1 MSILKRLISCSASD
15 FKDMA
20 REEFKQSIVSSEG
33 RTIMGE
39 TVVTAAPLLEGV
51 TNAEVMAAFGA
62 DLIVLNEFD
71 VFEKKIEGFYDCEN
85 PIEEIKKL
93 TGRPIGIN
101 LEPVDEQALVL
112 DEKVEISKG
121 RKALRQSVIAAENL
135 KVDFIMLTG
144 NPSTGVSNEAIKN
157 SIKMVRENFS
167 GLIFAGKMHGAGVS
181 EEVLNILELKE
192 YIRLGSDGVLI
203 PTVGTVP
210 GISEKKSNEAICG
223 IKKMGG
229 LVINTIGTSQ
239 ESADEDTIREF
250 ALSNKRVGGD
260 IHHIGDG
267 GYGRMPIPE
276 NIMKLS
282 ITVRGKRHT
291 YFRMSQSIN
300 R

>member
-1 MSILKRLISCSASD
+1 MTRD
-15 FKDMA
+15 
-20 REEFKQSIVSSEG
+20 EFKQAIVSSEG

-39 TVVTAAPLLEGV
+39 TVVTASPLLEGV
-51 TNAEVMAAFGA
+51 TNAEVMSSFGA
-62 DLIVLNEFD
+62 DLLVLNEFD

-85 PIEEIKKL
+85 PIVEIKKL

-101 LEPVDEQALVL
+101 LEPVDEQAFVL
-112 DEKVEISKG
+112 DERVELSKG

-157 SIKMVRENFS
+157 SIKMVRENYS
-167 GLIFAGKMHGAGVS
+167 GLIFAGKMHGSGVS
-181 EEVLNILELKE
+181 EEVLNILELKN
-192 YIRLGSDGVLI
+192 YISLGSDGVLI

-210 GISEKKSNEAICG
+210 GISEQQSNEAIYEV
-223 IKKMGG
+223 KKMGG
-229 LVINTIGTSQ
+229 IVINTIGTSQ